1 MTTPEGTARRTFLRT
16 GAAGLAALAA
26 GAVLTPS
33 AAAAPAAPAEATEA
47 ARDLP
52 MSPLTLWLRGAPAV
66 VRDGLLFTDLIGD
79 QRPEQWLL
87 SAQPQHGPDTFVI
100 EKADRS
106 GVGLVVPEDEGEPV
120 AVRPLLVLPSYPP
133 RYPANELFRITPLDA
148 ERRAYLVTSVL
159 SDGPPRHLARSRF
172 EDLSLR
178 PKPVFAR
185 PALDGERPEPVEIRF
200 A

>member
-1 MTTPEGTARRTFLRT
+1 MTPAEGTARRTFLRT
-16 GAAGLAALAA
+16 GAASLAALAA

-33 AAAAPAAPAEATEA
+33 AHAAED
-47 ARDLP
+47 ARDQP
-52 MSPLTLWLRGAPAV
+52 MSPLTLWLRGAPAF
-66 VRDGLLFTDLIGD
+66 VRDGRLFTDLVGD

-106 GVGLVVPEDEGEPV
+106 GVGLVTPEEAGEPV
-120 AVRPLLVLPSYPP
+120 AVRPLIVMPSYPP
-133 RYPANELFRITPLDA
+133 RFPQTELFRITPVDA
-148 ERRAYLVTSVL
+148 ERRAYLVTSAL
-159 SDGPPRHLARSRF
+159 PDGAPRHLARARM
-172 EDLSLR
+172 EDFSLR

-185 PALDGERPEPVEIRF
+185 PALGDEEPEPVEIRF